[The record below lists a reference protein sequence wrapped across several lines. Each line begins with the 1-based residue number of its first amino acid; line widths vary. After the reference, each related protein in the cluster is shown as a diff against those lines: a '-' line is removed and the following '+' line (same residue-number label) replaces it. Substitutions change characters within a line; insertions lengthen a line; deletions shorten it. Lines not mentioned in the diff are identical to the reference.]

1 MLWLQIGMN
10 GWVQLDETSEVP
22 LYRQLYESLRA
33 SIVQGLF
40 LKGDRLPA
48 TRELAT
54 ELNLNRATVSAA
66 YALLESEGL
75 IRGHVGRG
83 SFVLGAPPA
92 EVKSEDS
99 ISFATSR
106 PLEEMFPVEDVR
118 ATMREVAS
126 DPSLTTL
133 LQLGSAQGY
142 APLRKYLGGEDV
154 LITSGCQQ
162 ALDLLQRVLAP
173 AGATVLVDDPT
184 YPGIKN
190 VFEPAG
196 VTLAPLPDAPAG
208 AALAIVVPNF
218 HNPTG
223 HTMTLDERERLLRQA
238 RDRGFLIVEIDLY
251 TRLRYGGGE
260 APSLA
265 EMDSDGRVIQI
276 GSFSKVAFPGLRTG
290 WIKARRD
297 IVRRLTEA
305 KQRTD
310 LHSDQL
316 SQAVLL
322 RFAESGRLDAH
333 IARVV
338 ELGRR
343 QLSAALASL
352 EAEMPAG
359 TRFTRPEGGMNLWV
373 TLPAPLD
380 AAALLTAAQQAGVS
394 YLPGRYFE
402 VAHHDAGSFR
412 LSFGGLTPERIREGV
427 ALLGKVFRAQAPL
440 PELATAIV

>member
-1 MLWLQIGMN
+1 MLWFPIGMN
-10 GWVQLDETSEVP
+10 GWIQLDQASDAP

-33 SIVQGLF
+33 GILQGIF

-48 TRELAT
+48 TRELAQ

-83 SFVLGAPPA
+83 SFVTGAPPA
-92 EVKSEDS
+92 EIKAAET

-106 PLEEMFPVEDVR
+106 PLEEMFPVEDFR

-126 DPSLTTL
+126 DPALTTL

-142 APLRKYLGGEDV
+142 APLRQYLGGEDV

-173 AGATVLVDDPT
+173 PGATVLVEDPT

-190 VFEPAG
+190 LFQAAG
-196 VTLAPLPDAPAG
+196 VTLAPLTAAPRG
-208 AALAIVVPNF
+208 ATLAIVVPNF
-218 HNPTG
+218 QNPTG
-223 HTMTLDERERLLRQA
+223 HTMTLDERERLLRLA
-238 RDRGFLIVEIDLY
+238 RDRGFSIVEIDLY
-251 TRLRYGGGE
+251 TRLRYAGE
-260 APSLA
+260 DLPSLV
-265 EMDSDGRVIQI
+265 EMDSSGRVIQI

-290 WIKARRD
+290 WIKAPRE
-297 IVRRLTEA
+297 ILRRLTEA

-322 RFAESGRLDAH
+322 RFAESGRLAAH
-333 IARVV
+333 IARTV

-343 QLSAALASL
+343 QLQAALDSL
-352 EAEMPAG
+352 KAEMPAG
-359 TRFTRPEGGMNLWV
+359 TRFTKPEGGMNLWV
-373 TLPAPLD
+373 TLPAPID
-380 AAALLTAAQQAGVS
+380 AAALLAPAREAGVT
-394 YLPGRYFE
+394 YLPGRFFE
-402 VAHHDAGSFR
+402 IAHHDAGNFR

-427 ALLGKVFRAQAPL
+427 ALLGRVFRAQAPL

>member
-1 MLWLQIGMN
+1 MN
-10 GWVQLDETSEVP
+10 GWVQLDDASEVP
-22 LYRQLYESLRA
+22 LYRQLYESLRS
-33 SIVQGLF
+33 SILQGLF

-48 TRELAT
+48 TRELAQ

-66 YALLESEGL
+66 YALLETEGL

-83 SFVLGAPPA
+83 SFVIGAPPA
-92 EVKSEDS
+92 EVKTEEV
-99 ISFATSR
+99 INFATSR
-106 PLEEMFPVEDVR
+106 PLEEMFPVEDIR
-118 ATMREVAS
+118 ATMREVAA

-142 APLRKYLGGEDV
+142 APLRKYLGGENV

-162 ALDLLQRVLAP
+162 ALDLLQRVLTP
-173 AGATVLVDDPT
+173 SGSTVMVDDPT

-196 VTLAPLPDAPAG
+196 VRLSPIRQMQPG
-208 AALAIVVPNF
+208 AAMAIVVPSF

-223 HTMTLDERERLLRQA
+223 ETMPLVERERLLRLA
-238 RDRGFLIVEIDLY
+238 AERRFLVVEVDLY
-251 TRLRYGGGE
+251 TRLRYTGE
-260 APSLA
+260 DLPSLA
-265 EMDSDGRVIQI
+265 DMDDDGRVIQI

-290 WIKARRD
+290 WIKAPRD
-297 IVRRLTEA
+297 ILRRLTEA

-316 SQAVLL
+316 SQAILL
-322 RFAESGRLDAH
+322 RFAETGRLDEH
-333 IARVV
+333 IARTV
-338 ELGRR
+338 ELGRE
-343 QLSAALASL
+343 QLWAAIESL
-352 EAEMPAG
+352 EDEMPTG
-359 TRFTRPEGGMNLWV
+359 TQFTRPEGGMNLWV

-380 AAALLTAAQQAGVS
+380 ASALLASAQQAGVT

-402 VAHHDAGSFR
+402 VARHDAGTFR
-412 LSFGGLTPERIREGV
+412 LSFGGLTPERIRQGV
-427 ALLGKVFRAQAPL
+427 ALLGRVFRDQAPL

>member
-1 MLWLQIGMN
+1 MLWFLIGMN
-10 GWVQLDETSEVP
+10 GWVHLDEASEVP
-22 LYRQLYESLRA
+22 LYRQLYESLRD
-33 SIVQGLF
+33 SFSKGMF

-48 TRELAT
+48 TRELAQ

-83 SFVLGAPPA
+83 SFVIGAPPA
-92 EVKSEDS
+92 GIKTEEV

-106 PLEEMFPVEDVR
+106 PLEEMFPVEDIR

-126 DPSLTTL
+126 DPALTTL

-142 APLRKYLGGEDV
+142 APLRKHLGGEDV
-154 LITSGCQQ
+154 LIASGCQQ
-162 ALDLLQRVLAP
+162 ALDLLQRVLTP

-196 VTLAPLPDAPAG
+196 VTLSPIADAPRG

-223 HTMTLDERERLLRQA
+223 HTMNLDERERLLRLA
-238 RDRGFLIVEIDLY
+238 HDRGMWIVEIDLY
-251 TRLRYGGGE
+251 TRLRYAGE
-260 APSLA
+260 ELPSLA
-265 EMDSDGRVIQI
+265 ELDSTGRVIQI

-290 WIKARRD
+290 WIKAPRE

-322 RFAESGRLDAH
+322 RFAESGRLEAH
-333 IARVV
+333 IARVRD
-338 ELGRR
+338 LGRR
-343 QLSAALASL
+343 QLSAALESL
-352 EAEMPAG
+352 KAEMPSG
-359 TRFTRPEGGMNLWV
+359 TRFTRPDGGMNLWV

-380 AAALLTAAQQAGVS
+380 ASALLASARQAGVT
-394 YLPGRYFE
+394 YLPGRFFE
-402 VAHHDAGSFR
+402 VARHDAGSFR

-427 ALLGKVFRAQAPL
+427 TLLGKVFRTQAPL